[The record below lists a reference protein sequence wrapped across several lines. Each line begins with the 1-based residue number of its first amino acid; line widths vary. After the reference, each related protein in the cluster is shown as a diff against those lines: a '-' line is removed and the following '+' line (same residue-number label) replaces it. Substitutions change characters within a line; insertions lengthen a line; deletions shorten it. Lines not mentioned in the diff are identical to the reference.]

1 MEKDLILYCM
11 KNLCNGKFSNTSNI
25 IHMDI
30 LLLWT
35 FCYMNFLLNDN
46 QLLIVFL
53 DSVILLQTGQT
64 RSTSKSS
71 EILDPKTQEA
81 ISCNVEDY
89 PIEVEEAAGDLV
101 GGIPMACGGYQGG
114 SKGPT
119 RKCFKLVAG
128 QWIESGEMSVVRRRH
143 AAIEVT
149 VSGEKALWVT
159 G

>member
-1 MEKDLILYCM
+1 
-11 KNLCNGKFSNTSNI
+11 
-25 IHMDI
+25 
-30 LLLWT
+30 
-35 FCYMNFLLNDN
+35 MNFLLYDYH
-46 QLLIVFL
+46 LLIIFL

-71 EILDPKTQEA
+71 EILDPKTQQA

-114 SKGPT
+114 SLGPT
-119 RKCFKLVAG
+119 KKCFKLVAG

-149 VSGEKALWVT
+149 VNGEKALWVT

>member
-1 MEKDLILYCM
+1 
-11 KNLCNGKFSNTSNI
+11 
-25 IHMDI
+25 
-30 LLLWT
+30 
-35 FCYMNFLLNDN
+35 MNFLLYDYH
-46 QLLIVFL
+46 LLIIFL

-64 RSTSKSS
+64 RSKSKSS

-114 SKGPT
+114 TKGPT
-119 RKCFKLVAG
+119 KKCFKLVAG

-149 VSGEKALWVT
+149 VNGEKALWVT

>member
-1 MEKDLILYCM
+1 ML
-11 KNLCNGKFSNTSNI
+11 S
-25 IHMDI
+25 
-30 LLLWT
+30 
-35 FCYMNFLLNDN
+35 
-46 QLLIVFL
+46 

-64 RSTSKSS
+64 TSKSKSS
-71 EILDPKTQEA
+71 EILDPNTQQA
-81 ISCNVEDY
+81 ISCNVQDY

-114 SKGPT
+114 SIGPT
-119 RKCFKLVAG
+119 KKCFILVAG

-149 VSGEKALWVT
+149 VNGEKALWVT